1 MQIINCW
8 VCELPNSMVLIGG
21 ENINIKNCQLGAQ
34 PTGITCKAQGGTNF
48 RLLIIVSI
56 DGREN
61 LVLDGC
67 NNCIV
72 EGNNFKSYYNG
83 ILVLSGNDNR
93 VNKNI
98 FGLPELF
105 KIRCS
110 TMVMTLA

>member
-1 MQIINCW
+1 MNKLSFVNNQ
-8 VCELPNSMVLIGG
+8 VYP
-21 ENINIKNCQLGAQ
+21 
-34 PTGITCKAQGGTNF
+34 
-48 RLLIIVSI
+48 

-98 FGLPELF
+98 
-105 KIRCS
+105 
-110 TMVMTLA
+110 LAYRSSSKSDARPW